1 MPKNKY
7 FLLFFDI
14 FYCFANFLGINLQ
27 KNPYFCYK
35 LEKKTMAEKTHYAYR
50 VDPQWVDFTMRASVA
65 ALTNAVL
72 SVAGVDA
79 QRKGFGTDTLNKENF
94 SWVLLRMAVEFD
106 HRPEQYTDFSIT
118 TWVSDYGRMMST
130 RNFTV
135 QDNEGKIFGR
145 VVTQWCMIDLTTRRP
160 IDLTTP
166 TIAENYGKYLV
177 ECPSP
182 TEAPKRLGAIDAQ
195 VKVVRDVVY
204 SDIDF
209 NRHVN
214 TLRYLEMML
223 DRLPLERFEQDRP
236 LRLDVNFQHECRYG
250 QTLEIGYEEREEC
263 DLFEISSEGTAA
275 VRARLEWR

>member
-1 MPKNKY
+1 
-7 FLLFFDI
+7 
-14 FYCFANFLGINLQ
+14 
-27 KNPYFCYK
+27 
-35 LEKKTMAEKTHYAYR
+35 MAEKTHYPHR
-50 VDPQWVDFTMRASVA
+50 VDPQWVDFTMRASIA

-72 SVAGVDA
+72 SVAGRDA
-79 QRKGFGTDTLNKENF
+79 QIKGFGTDTLNKENF

-106 HRPEQYTDFSIT
+106 RRPEQYTDFTIT

-135 QDNEGKIFGR
+135 QDSEGREFGR
-145 VVTQWCMIDLTTRRP
+145 VVTQWCMIDLTSRRP

-182 TEAPKRLGAIDAQ
+182 TEAPKRLGAIEPQ
-195 VKVVRDVVY
+195 TKVTRNVVY

-223 DRLPLERFEQDRP
+223 DRLPIESFVEDRP

-250 QTLEIGYEEREEC
+250 QELEIGHEHREDC
-263 DLFEISSEGTAA
+263 DLFEIISNGTAA